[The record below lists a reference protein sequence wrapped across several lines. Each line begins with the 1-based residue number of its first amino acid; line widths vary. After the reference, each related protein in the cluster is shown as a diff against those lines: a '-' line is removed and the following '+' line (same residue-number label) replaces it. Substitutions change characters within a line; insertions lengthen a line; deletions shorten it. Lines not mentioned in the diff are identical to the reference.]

1 MNVNFSGELDSS
13 LMCVRSKEVEIRKI
27 IFENSHVVISDRLSQ
42 ATFMHFKTMNKIS
55 QFFIKLIL
63 SSVN

>member
-1 MNVNFSGELDSS
+1 
-13 LMCVRSKEVEIRKI
+13 MCVRSKEVEIRKI